1 MIRKLPGLP
10 KLSKDSSG
18 AGGSGTGGSGA
29 AGGAALGNFSANVGG
44 GGGGGGGGGVFG
56 AKQAMLERER
66 AKEAQRVLNIRDAAF
81 GGFPTLLSDVRPD
94 EMGNTGD
101 EKVKSMLRSSGE
113 AHDETEK
120 TVLCI
125 GDEDG
130 KLHLYLGGSV
140 FLGTVPIGESTSIVG
155 LQVLPSSSSKARFA
169 VYSASSSTLSISRL
183 SLPIPPSLQLVLRQS
198 SALRATI
205 QHAFEAFQEVR
216 NLWDEARRIG
226 KGWLQRIAD
235 VSRPQGGELL
245 PILLNLRRLEIL
257 ISLPPH
263 SRPSS
268 RDTAAPASHDWPT
281 DSLASRLSRL
291 EDERTRFSQMGTRD
305 GSRAREDEESRLDE
319 CRTCDGTSHHTAA

>member
-1 MIRKLPGLP
+1 MILKLPGLP

-18 AGGSGTGGSGA
+18 GGGSGTGGSGA
-29 AGGAALGNFSANVGG
+29 AGAAALGNFSANV

-66 AKEAQRVLNIRDAAF
+66 AKEAQRVLNIRDAAV

-94 EMGNTGD
+94 EMGNSGD

-125 GDEDG
+125 GDEEG

-155 LQVLPSSSSKARFA
+155 LQVLPSSSSKARLA
-169 VYSASSSTLSISRL
+169 VHSASSSTLSISRL

-205 QHAFEAFQEVR
+205 QHAFEALQEVR

-245 PILLNLRRLEIL
+245 PILLKLRNMK
-257 ISLPPH
+257 S
-263 SRPSS
+263 
-268 RDTAAPASHDWPT
+268 
-281 DSLASRLSRL
+281 
-291 EDERTRFSQMGTRD
+291 
-305 GSRAREDEESRLDE
+305 
-319 CRTCDGTSHHTAA
+319 